1 MRAILVGAVES
12 TQIALAA
19 FARSPDCEL
28 ALVLTLPP
36 EKASRHSDFVDLSEE
51 ASAAG
56 VRLEAVE
63 NINRPEAIELIR
75 KADAD
80 YMFVIGWSQICGPEV
95 MNSLPDRVIGYHPAA
110 LPRMRG
116 RAAIPWTILQREPI
130 TAGTL
135 FWIDEGVDSGPI
147 LDQEYFH
154 VAPDE
159 TAASLYDHHMQALE
173 AMLHRTLPQMAAGR
187 ARRSI
192 QDERYTTWA
201 AKRTAEDGRI
211 DWTLPAHEIDRLV
224 RAVGRPY
231 PGAFSEYKGERLVIW
246 ESREARMDSHY
257 AALPGQIIKRTSDG
271 PQFTVMCGE
280 NTALEVLDWDCEGA
294 DRLLLHGRLGA
305 TA

>member
-36 EKASRHSDFVDLSEE
+36 EKASRHSDFVDLSDE
-51 ASAAG
+51 AGAAR
-56 VRLEAVE
+56 VRLETVE
-63 NINRPEAIELIR
+63 NINRPKTIELIR

-80 YMFVIGWSQICGPEV
+80 YMFVIGWSQICGPDV
-95 MNSLPDRVIGYHPAA
+95 MNNLPDRIIGYHPAA
-110 LPRMRG
+110 LPRLRG
-116 RAAIPWTILQREPI
+116 RAAIPWTILQGEPV

-135 FWIDEGVDSGPI
+135 FWIDEGVDCGPI

-159 TAASLYDHHMQALE
+159 TAASLYDSHMKALE
-173 AMLHRTLPQMAAGR
+173 AMLNRTLPQIAAGR
-187 ARRSI
+187 ARREI
-192 QDERYTTWA
+192 QDERCATWT

-211 DWTLPAHEIDRLV
+211 DWKLPAHAIDRLV

-231 PGAFSEYKGERLVIW
+231 PGAFTGYKDERLVIW
-246 ESREARMDSHY
+246 SSHAVGMDGRY
-257 AALPGQIIKRTSDG
+257 AALPGQIIERSTDG
-271 PQFTVMCGE
+271 SRFTVACGGD
-280 NTALEVLDWDCEGA
+280 TALEIRDWEYEGTA
-294 DRLLLHGRLGA
+294 RLLLHARLGA
-305 TA
+305 TV

>member
-12 TQIALAA
+12 TQIALATLIQ
-19 FARSPDCEL
+19 SPDCEL

-36 EKASRHSDFVDLSEE
+36 EKASRHSDYVDLSDQ

-75 KADAD
+75 EADAD
-80 YMFVIGWSQICGPEV
+80 YLFVIGWSQICGPDV
-95 MNSLPDRVIGYHPAA
+95 MNSLPDAVIGYHPAA

-116 RAAIPWTILQREPI
+116 RAAIPWTILQCEPI

-135 FWIDEGVDSGPI
+135 FWIDEGVDSGAI

-159 TAASLYDHHMQALE
+159 TAASLYDRHMRALE
-173 AMLHRTLPQMAAGR
+173 VMLQRSLQQMAAGR
-187 ARRSI
+187 ARRAI
-192 QDERYTTWA
+192 QDERYATWA
-201 AKRTAEDGRI
+201 AKRVAEDGRI
-211 DWTLPAHEIDRLV
+211 DWKLPAQEIDRLV

-231 PGAFSEYKGERLVIW
+231 PGAFTDYKGERLVIW
-246 ESREARMDSHY
+246 ASRVTASDRRY
-257 AALPGQIIKRTSDG
+257 AALPGQIIERDAEGSRFIV
-271 PQFTVMCGE
+271 QCGE
-280 NTALEVLDWDCEGA
+280 NTALEVTDCDYSGA
-294 DRLLLHGRLGA
+294 ARLLLHGRLG
-305 TA
+305 TTV

>member
-19 FARSPDCEL
+19 FAQSPDCEL

-51 ASAAG
+51 ANAAG

-75 KADAD
+75 KAEAD

-95 MNSLPDRVIGYHPAA
+95 MNSLPDKVIGYHPAA

-147 LDQEYFH
+147 LDQEFFH

-159 TAASLYDHHMQALE
+159 TAASLYDRHMKALE
-173 AMLHRTLPQMAAGR
+173 AMLHRTLPQMATGR
-187 ARRSI
+187 ARRTI
-192 QDERYTTWA
+192 QDERYTSWA
-201 AKRTAEDGRI
+201 AKRTPEDGRI
-211 DWTLPAHEIDRLV
+211 DWALPAQEIDRLV

-231 PGAFSEYKGERLVIW
+231 PGAFSEYKGERLTIW
-246 ESREARMDSHY
+246 ASRVTGMDSHY
-257 AALPGQIIKRTSDG
+257 AALPGQVIDRAEDG
-271 PQFTVMCGE
+271 TRFTVMCGE
-280 NTALEVLDWDCEGA
+280 NTALEILDWDYQGA
-294 DRLLLHGRLGA
+294 ARLLLHGRLGA